1 MITLLSKIFI
11 KNREDTSSPEV
22 RQRYGILS
30 GAVGIFFNLLL
41 FTGKFL
47 AGSVSRSIAITADAF
62 NNLSDAASSVITL
75 IGFKL
80 AGQKPDPDHPYGHG
94 RIEYLSGLAVAAAI
108 LIMAFELLK
117 SSVEK
122 LLHPVETAF
131 HPLVI
136 LCLLLSIL
144 VKGYMYLY
152 NRSISRKIHSEA
164 MLATAKDS
172 LSDMVATSAVLLTTL
187 LSHYAHIEL
196 DGWCGILV
204 GIFIFTTGLSAAKD
218 TINPLLGEAPD
229 PEFVKR
235 IGEIVYSYEDILGF
249 HDLMVHNYGPGRV
262 IISLHAEVP
271 ADGDIL
277 ALHDTI
283 DNIERQ
289 LKKELHCEAVIH
301 MDPICIH
308 DPEVNALKE
317 KVCGFLRDID
327 PVLTLH
333 DFRTVKGPTHTN
345 IIFDVVKPYRFPL
358 SDEELKQLLSEKIQ
372 AMGENFYPII
382 QIDEKYT

>member
-11 KNREDTSSPEV
+11 KSREDTSSPEV

-122 LLHPVETAF
+122 LLHPSETAF

-164 MLATAKDS
+164 MMATAKDS

-308 DPEVNALKE
+308 DPEVNAMKE

-345 IIFDVVKPYRFPL
+345 IIFDVVKPYRFSL

>member
-122 LLHPVETAF
+122 LLHPSETAF

-345 IIFDVVKPYRFPL
+345 IIFDVVKPYRFSL

>member
-122 LLHPVETAF
+122 LLHPSETAF

-249 HDLMVHNYGPGRV
+249 HDLMVHNYGPGRI

-345 IIFDVVKPYRFPL
+345 IIFDVVKPYRFSL

>member
-22 RQRYGILS
+22 RQCYGILS

-41 FTGKFL
+41 FAGKFI
-47 AGSVSRSIAITADAF
+47 AGSVSHSIAITADAF

-122 LLHPVETAF
+122 LLHPAETAF

-136 LCLLLSIL
+136 FCLLLSIL

-164 MLATAKDS
+164 MMATAKDS
-172 LSDMVATSAVLLTTL
+172 LSDMVATSAVLFTTL
-187 LSHYAHIEL
+187 LSHYAHIDL

-204 GIFIFTTGLSAAKD
+204 GIFIFTAGLSAARD

-235 IGEIVYSYEDILGF
+235 IGEIVYSSEDILGF

-283 DNIERQ
+283 DNIERK
-289 LKKELHCEAVIH
+289 LKRELHCEAVIH

-317 KVCGFLRDID
+317 KICGILRNID

-345 IIFDVVKPYRFPL
+345 IIFDVVKPYRFSL
-358 SDEELKQLLSEKIQ
+358 SDEELKQLLVEKIQ
-372 AMGENFYPII
+372 SMGENFYPII

>member
-144 VKGYMYLY
+144 VKCYMYLY

-164 MLATAKDS
+164 MMATAKDS

-308 DPEVNALKE
+308 DPEVNAMKE

-345 IIFDVVKPYRFPL
+345 IIFDVVKPYRFSL

>member
-1 MITLLSKIFI
+1 MITLLSKFFI

-41 FTGKFL
+41 FAGKFL

-122 LLHPVETAF
+122 LLHPEETAF
-131 HPLVI
+131 HPLVV

-308 DPEVNALKE
+308 DPEVNAMKE

-345 IIFDVVKPYRFPL
+345 IIFDVVKPYRFSL
-358 SDEELKQLLSEKIQ
+358 SDEELKQLLTEKIQ

>member
-41 FTGKFL
+41 FAGKFL

-122 LLHPVETAF
+122 LLHPEETAF
-131 HPLVI
+131 HPLVV

-271 ADGDIL
+271 TDGDIL

-308 DPEVNALKE
+308 DPEVNAMKE

-345 IIFDVVKPYRFPL
+345 IIFDVVKPYRFSL
-358 SDEELKQLLSEKIQ
+358 SDEELKQLLTEKIQ

>member
-22 RQRYGILS
+22 RQCYGILS

-41 FTGKFL
+41 FAGKFI
-47 AGSVSRSIAITADAF
+47 AGSVSHSIAITADAF

-122 LLHPVETAF
+122 LLHPAETAF

-136 LCLLLSIL
+136 FCLLLSIL

-164 MLATAKDS
+164 MMATAKDS
-172 LSDMVATSAVLLTTL
+172 LSDMVATSAVLFTTL
-187 LSHYAHIEL
+187 LSRYAHIDL

-204 GIFIFTTGLSAAKD
+204 GIFIFTAGLSAARD
-218 TINPLLGEAPD
+218 TINPLLAKPPTRNLSKG
-229 PEFVKR
+229 
-235 IGEIVYSYEDILGF
+235 
-249 HDLMVHNYGPGRV
+249 
-262 IISLHAEVP
+262 
-271 ADGDIL
+271 L
-277 ALHDTI
+277 AKSSI
-283 DNIERQ
+283 
-289 LKKELHCEAVIH
+289 
-301 MDPICIH
+301 P
-308 DPEVNALKE
+308 P
-317 KVCGFLRDID
+317 
-327 PVLTLH
+327 
-333 DFRTVKGPTHTN
+333 RT
-345 IIFDVVKPYRFPL
+345 F
-358 SDEELKQLLSEKIQ
+358 
-372 AMGENFYPII
+372 
-382 QIDEKYT
+382 

>member
-41 FTGKFL
+41 FAGKFL

-122 LLHPVETAF
+122 LLHPEETAF
-131 HPLVI
+131 HPLVV

-204 GIFIFTTGLSAAKD
+204 GIFIFTTGLSAARD

-308 DPEVNALKE
+308 DPEVNAMKE

-345 IIFDVVKPYRFPL
+345 IIFDVVKPYRFSL
-358 SDEELKQLLSEKIQ
+358 SDEELKQLLTEKIQ

>member
-41 FTGKFL
+41 FAGKFI
-47 AGSVSRSIAITADAF
+47 AGSVSHSIAITADAF

-122 LLHPVETAF
+122 LLHPAETAF

-136 LCLLLSIL
+136 FCLLLSIL

-152 NRSISRKIHSEA
+152 NKSISRKIHSEA
-164 MLATAKDS
+164 MMATAKDS
-172 LSDMVATSAVLLTTL
+172 LSDMVATSAVLFTTL
-187 LSHYAHIEL
+187 LSRYAHIDL

-204 GIFIFTTGLSAAKD
+204 GIFIFTTGLSAARD

-283 DNIERQ
+283 DNIERK

-308 DPEVNALKE
+308 DPEVNDLKE
-317 KVCGFLRDID
+317 KICGILRNID

-358 SDEELKQLLSEKIQ
+358 SDEELKLLLSEKIQ
-372 AMGENFYPII
+372 SMGENFYPII

>member
-122 LLHPVETAF
+122 LLHPSETAF

-235 IGEIVYSYEDILGF
+235 IGAIVYSYEDILGF
-249 HDLMVHNYGPGRV
+249 HDLMVHNYGPGRI

>member
-41 FTGKFL
+41 FAGKFL

-122 LLHPVETAF
+122 LLHPEETAF
-131 HPLVI
+131 HPLVV

-308 DPEVNALKE
+308 DPEVNAMKE

-345 IIFDVVKPYRFPL
+345 IIFDVVKPYRFSL
-358 SDEELKQLLSEKIQ
+358 SDEELKQLLTEKIQ

>member
-41 FTGKFL
+41 FAGKFL

-62 NNLSDAASSVITL
+62 NNLSDAASSIITL

-122 LLHPVETAF
+122 LLHPEETAF
-131 HPLVI
+131 HPLVV

-204 GIFIFTTGLSAAKD
+204 GIFIFTTGLSAARD

-308 DPEVNALKE
+308 DPEVNAMKE

-345 IIFDVVKPYRFPL
+345 IIFDVVKPYRFSL
-358 SDEELKQLLSEKIQ
+358 SDEELKQLLTEKIQ
-372 AMGENFYPII
+372 AMDENFYPII

>member
-122 LLHPVETAF
+122 LLHPSETAF

-144 VKGYMYLY
+144 VKCYMYLY

-164 MLATAKDS
+164 MMATAKDS

-308 DPEVNALKE
+308 DPEVNAMKE

-345 IIFDVVKPYRFPL
+345 IIFDVVKPYRFSL

>member
-1 MITLLSKIFI
+1 MITLLSRIFI

-122 LLHPVETAF
+122 LLHPSETAF

>member
-41 FTGKFL
+41 FAGKFL

-122 LLHPVETAF
+122 LLHPSETAF

-308 DPEVNALKE
+308 DPEVSAMKE